1 MLQRNYFFCCQQRM
15 KYSFLIIC
23 ACLAFSVSCKKK
35 TENRFDC
42 GEPVVCPAVV
52 CVAFWS
58 NFNFTIV
65 DGQTGADLIYGS
77 NPTLTAADIK
87 LYIKSNSPYTQV
99 QLINDVDKKQ
109 LRTMSAADTMAI
121 QIKDEPLQYILVKNF
136 CANECCSRT
145 AVEIVHEGNFMIA
158 DKQKLFRFKRS

>member
-1 MLQRNYFFCCQQRM
+1 M
-15 KYSFLIIC
+15 
-23 ACLAFSVSCKKK
+23 VSCKKK

-42 GEPVVCPAVV
+42 GEPVICPAVV

-65 DGQTGADLIYGS
+65 DAATGRDLLFGS

-87 LYIKSNSPYTQV
+87 LFVKSNSPYREV
-99 QLINDVDKKQ
+99 PLINDTDKKQ
-109 LRTMSAADTMAI
+109 LRTLQATDTMAL
-121 QIKDEPLQYILVKNF
+121 QIKDEPLQYLLVKSF

-145 AVEIVHEGNFMIA
+145 AVELLHEGKLLVA
-158 DKQKLFRFKRS
+158 DKNKLVRIKR

>member
-1 MLQRNYFFCCQQRM
+1 M
-15 KYSFLIIC
+15 KYSFLIIAIC
-23 ACLAFSVSCKKK
+23 ITPFVSCKKK
-35 TENRFDC
+35 AENRFDC
-42 GEPVVCPAVV
+42 GESVVCPAVV

-65 DGQTGADLIYGS
+65 DGKTGADLIYGS

-87 LYIKSNSPYTQV
+87 LYIKSNSPYTQMP
-99 QLINDVDKKQ
+99 LINDVDKKQ

-121 QIKDEPLQYILVKNF
+121 QIKDEPLQYILVKSF

-145 AVEIVHEGNFMIA
+145 AVEIVHEGKLLIA
-158 DKQKLFRFKRS
+158 DKQKFFRFKRS

>member
-1 MLQRNYFFCCQQRM
+1 M
-15 KYSFLIIC
+15 KYSFLIIF
-23 ACLAFSVSCKKK
+23 ASLALSVSCKKH
-35 TENRFDC
+35 TENQFDC
-42 GEPVVCPAVV
+42 GEPVVCHAVV
-52 CVAFWS
+52 CVAFWN
-58 NFNFTIV
+58 NFHFSIV
-65 DGQTGADLIYGS
+65 DAKTGTDLIYGS
-77 NPTLTAADIK
+77 NPTLTSADIK

-145 AVEIVHEGNFMIA
+145 AVEIVHEGSFIIA
-158 DKQKLFRFKRS
+158 DKQKLFRFKNS